1 MSKYCVSSTDSGIT
15 YPTIPSGQTVY
26 ILGNVNPED
35 NKFNYYSRTCDSN
48 GNWGGVTS
56 TNLATIAADATA
68 EAKTTGV
75 GNIYN
80 NAFRSNTYYVYTT
93 SDNASLAAI
102 KTNSTKDALYSNMIN
117 LYLNKELD
125 SNTYANNLK
134 CSNSTMNGITYYGTF
149 KDADGIHFT
158 STEAAIYKCTD
169 DGWDEQKPFYTV
181 WWFWV
186 IIAVLV
192 IIAIVPLFML
202 KKGQSNTWQW
212 IVFGISLLAAV
223 IMVVVTW
230 VWFYY
235 F

>member
-1 MSKYCVSSTDSGIT
+1 MSKYCVSSTYNDII

-26 ILGNVNPED
+26 VLGNVNSAD

-48 GNWGGVTS
+48 GTWGGVTS
-56 TNLATIAADATA
+56 TTLATIGSDATA

-80 NAFRSNTYYVYTT
+80 NAFRSNTYYVYTN
-93 SDNASLAAI
+93 SDNAPIAAI

-117 LYLNKELD
+117 LYLHEELN
-125 SNTYANNLK
+125 SNDYAINLK
-134 CSNSTMNGITYYGTF
+134 CPSSTFNGITYYGTF

-181 WWFWV
+181 WWFWLIV
-186 IIAVLV
+186 VLLV
-192 IIAIVPLFML
+192 IAAIVPLFTVKKPGL
-202 KKGQSNTWQW
+202 KWGLFAGF
-212 IVFGISLLAAV
+212 IILAAITIAV
-223 IMVVVTW
+223 IW
-230 VWFYY
+230 IWFFY

>member
-1 MSKYCVSSTDSGIT
+1 MSKYCVSATVDNII

-26 ILGNVNPED
+26 VLNNVNPED
-35 NKFNYYSRTCDSN
+35 NNFYYYSRTCDSN
-48 GNWGGVTS
+48 GNWGDSSSSFLGQIAS
-56 TNLATIAADATA
+56 NDENKATL
-68 EAKTTGV
+68 V
-75 GNIYN
+75 GNLYN
-80 NAFRSNTYYVYTT
+80 NAFRSNTYYVYTN
-93 SDNASLAAI
+93 SNDAPVAAI

-117 LYLNKELD
+117 LYLHEELN
-125 SNTYANNLK
+125 SNDYAINLK
-134 CSNSTMNGITYYGTF
+134 CPSSTFNGITYYGTF

-181 WWFWV
+181 WWFWLIV
-186 IIAVLV
+186 AVLV
-192 IIAIVPLFML
+192 IMAIVPLFML
-202 KKGQSNTWQW
+202 KRGQKNTWQW